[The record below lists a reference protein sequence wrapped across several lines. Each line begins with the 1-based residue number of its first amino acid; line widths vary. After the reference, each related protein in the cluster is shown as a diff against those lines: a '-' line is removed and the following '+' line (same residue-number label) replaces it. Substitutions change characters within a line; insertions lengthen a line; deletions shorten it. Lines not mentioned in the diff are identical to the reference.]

1 MAKKQKPTKDDLDE
15 LLDGPTGADPV
26 ADPVAEAKAVAKK
39 AQEEAKA
46 KIKEI
51 QAKAKAE
58 AKELK
63 EKAKA
68 EAKAAK
74 EAAKSEKSPRESK
87 GVMVEFTNQAGET
100 IKGKGVLYYVVRQDK
115 KLHYKE
121 ASKVTILSEAEAEA
135 EAEASN

>member
-1 MAKKQKPTKDDLDE
+1 MAKKQSAQQVVESPVEQVDELDE
-15 LLDGPTGADPV
+15 LLDGSGETDPV
-26 ADPVAEAKAVAKK
+26 AAAKAAAKK
-39 AQEEAKA
+39 AQAEAKA

-51 QAKAKAE
+51 QEAAKKA

-74 EAAKSEKSPRESK
+74 EAIKPSRESK
-87 GVMVEFTNQAGET
+87 GVMVEFTTQAGELVR
-100 IKGKGVLYYVVRQDK
+100 GKGVLYYVVRQDK

-121 ASKVTILSEAEAEA
+121 ASKVTLLPTETEVEAG
-135 EAEASN
+135 